1 MKQFYRLTTV
11 VALLLFFVG
20 SSWGQETIT
29 LQNFDDGTPAWLY
42 ASYPT
47 PYSTG
52 SDDWDI
58 VSTNSDPSGTTGDFW
73 GIQDI
78 DNGNGGGSFEHTLTF
93 SAIDISSYTSVSV
106 EFDFYTKGF
115 DDTDYLQYEIF
126 QGASGS
132 EASQGK
138 IDLNKNTNAWT
149 NVSIS
154 IPDINNS
161 VYIKIIAFQN
171 GGSDY
176 AGLDNFKVVGTS
188 GSIDPEP
195 TNHPSGFT
203 ATANSSTQITTSW
216 TDALEG
222 DQAPTG
228 YLVLANTTGTFS
240 DPVDGTA
247 QSDDT
252 DLSDGFGVKNIGTS
266 VETFAWTSLTASTQY
281 FFKIF
286 SYNGSGTSINYKTD
300 GTVPTANATTDGLY
314 DNDTEVYSGTQPAA
328 KNISSLD
335 DTQGEAE
342 DVFVITIEDQGSGD
356 GLPTKVTNIR
366 VKPYTTNTADWTDAI
381 QGVFVDDGSDF
392 VYPTSTEITDT
403 YIDLS
408 FDNTQLNVND
418 GESVD
423 VTLYVYLNTSV
434 VDGQI
439 LSFMVDADAHGFT
452 ADALGSGFASP
463 FLLGDFN
470 SNNITINVDANK
482 LSITQQ
488 PSDVNVDAVM
498 SPAMVVA
505 FTDANG
511 NIDVDYSGDGY
522 GINLTTTGTFAGSA
536 TIAVDATNGVSTFNN
551 IVFSAEGSDIT
562 ITAND
567 GSGMEN
573 TSATSDAFVVSDLP
587 NLIISEVA
595 DPSDYYRGRFIELYN
610 ADDEEINFSNTTI
623 YLSRQANGGN
633 WYDLQ
638 LTGSLGSKE
647 TYLIATYADF
657 ETYYG
662 FTPEVTNSNFNG
674 NGDDAVF
681 IYFDGDHT
689 TGTLMDIYGVI
700 DEDGSGKAWEY
711 EDSKAVRKN
720 TISAPTSTWDSEEW
734 NIISNCNTTSM
745 TPGMYPVSTWNGNA
759 AKSNVW
765 ATEGNWDNGLPSEDI
780 NVFIPTGLTNY
791 PTISSSTTINDIK
804 MANGATLLGQE
815 NLTVNGTA
823 TVETSI
829 TGYTTDDDGW
839 NFISSPVSGMTI
851 EGSDFEPVA
860 DEDDFFAYDE
870 ETNYWLDQQDAANN
884 ITSFASAIGYLAAYA
899 PANAGTK
906 QYVGTLN
913 ANASYS
919 PSLSELNTKWN
930 IVGNPYCSKLD
941 WSSVVLANVS
951 SAKVLSNTTGDYTDV
966 SGDLELG
973 QAVFVYAEGSSSVSI
988 PLAAQTHGSGSKKD
1002 AVNYTRLNAHYGNHS
1017 LYTRFA
1023 ANDNASQNY
1032 EWQLDSRYLHPLSE
1046 IPYFS
1051 AITQD
1056 EIKVSTY
1063 VCEAQ
1068 AEESFIVP
1076 LYFVVQKDQ
1085 EISFDFEGSMGY
1097 EIVLEDQTN
1106 GSMTELTEGLSYTF
1120 TASTTDASDR
1130 FLLHFK
1136 STTAVEDMEALEAN
1150 IYAYDGKIY
1159 ISGINQMNNVR
1170 AEVLSV
1176 DGRTLYTESYHGEAV
1191 VNVPGHF
1198 VPGCYLVRL
1207 SSEKAVLTK
1216 KLIIR

>member
-20 SSWGQETIT
+20 SSWGQSTLPLTRTIWNTTPTGWTDNYQGETYANGSAKLDGSGQYTYVYFNDSPGDVDYT
-29 LQNFDDGTPAWLY
+29 LYGYANGSWDG
-42 ASYPT
+42 
-47 PYSTG
+47 
-52 SDDWDI
+52 
-58 VSTNSDPSGTTGDFW
+58 VFKVQESTNGTDWTDLRVINTSGAISGSSTDFTDSPNSSSRYMRW
-73 GIQDI
+73 IYETKT
-78 DNGNGGGSFEHTLTF
+78 NGNVGIYSVNILAGSSL
-93 SAIDISSYTSVSV
+93 
-106 EFDFYTKGF
+106 
-115 DDTDYLQYEIF
+115 
-126 QGASGS
+126 
-132 EASQGK
+132 
-138 IDLNKNTNAWT
+138 
-149 NVSIS
+149 
-154 IPDINNS
+154 
-161 VYIKIIAFQN
+161 
-171 GGSDY
+171 
-176 AGLDNFKVVGTS
+176 
-188 GSIDPEP
+188 DPEP
-195 TNHPSGFT
+195 SNHPTTFT
-203 ATANSSTQITTSW
+203 ATANSSSVITTSW
-216 TDALEG
+216 TDAAAG
-222 DQAPTG
+222 DQAPSG
-228 YLVLANTTGTFS
+228 YLVMANKTGNFAN
-240 DPVDGTA
+240 PVDGTA
-247 QSDDT
+247 QADDL
-252 DLSDGFGVKNIGTS
+252 DWGDNAAVKNVTHGS
-266 VETFAWTSLTASTQY
+266 GASYVWTSLDAATQY

-286 SYNGSGTSINYKTD
+286 PYNGSGDLINYKTD
-300 GTVPTANATTDGLY
+300 ETVPTDDATTQSNF
-314 DNDTEVYSGTQPAA
+314 DNDSEIDGPAIGSQPDPTS
-328 KNISSLD
+328 ISSTVDTDEDAIRVFDMTVWDYGTADGVATKITQLTIKAGDNNDADWSNEIQGVKLSTDGGSSFVTIGSPTINANSIIIPVSSGNLD
-335 DTQGEAE
+335 IANGEAE
-342 DVFVITIEDQGSGD
+342 TVSLYIYLNNSGLTD
-356 GLPTKVTNIR
+356 NAIFEFKVD
-366 VKPYTTNTADWTDAI
+366 KDDHGFLTDAS
-381 QGVFVDDGSDF
+381 GSAF
-392 VYPTSTEITDT
+392 ATTFTN
-403 YIDLS
+403 
-408 FDNTQLNVND
+408 NTVSNQILL
-418 GESVD
+418 D
-423 VTLYVYLNTSV
+423 VT
-434 VDGQI
+434 
-439 LSFMVDADAHGFT
+439 
-452 ADALGSGFASP
+452 
-463 FLLGDFN
+463 FN
-470 SNNITINVDANK
+470 EIRF
-482 LSITQQ
+482 TQQ
-488 PSDVNVDAVM
+488 PTNVNLGDAISPSVTVALTDENGNVD
-498 SPAMVVA
+498 
-505 FTDANG
+505 TDADG
-511 NIDVDYSGDGY
+511 TDYTIG
-522 GINLTTTGTFAGSA
+522 LTTTGSF
-536 TIAVDATNGVSTFNN
+536 DATATTSIDAVSGVATFNN
-551 IVFSAEGSDIT
+551 LVFNAQGSGVT
-562 ITAND
+562 ITTTDPDDWGWTNI
-567 GSGMEN
+567 
-573 TSATSDAFVVSDLP
+573 TSDAFAVSDLP

-610 ADDEEINFSNTTI
+610 TGDVEIDFSNTTI
-623 YLSRQANGGN
+623 YLSRQANGDG

-638 LTGSLGSKE
+638 LTGSIGSNE
-647 TYLIATYADF
+647 TYLIATYTDF
-657 ETYYG
+657 ETTYYG
-662 FTPEVTNSNFNG
+662 FAPEVTNANFNG
-674 NGDDAVF
+674 TGNDAVF
-681 IYFDGDHT
+681 IYFDGDHSS
-689 TGTLMDIYGVI
+689 GTLLDIYGVI
-700 DEDGSGKAWEY
+700 DEDGTGKAWEY
-711 EDSKAVRKN
+711 TNSKAVRKN
-720 TISAPTSTWDSEEW
+720 TISAPTSTWTASEW
-734 NIISNCNTTSM
+734 NIIPNCNTTSM

-765 ATEGNWDNGLPSEDI
+765 ATEGNWDNGLPGEDI
-780 NVFIPTGLTNY
+780 NVFIPTDLTNY

-815 NLTVNGTA
+815 NLTVSGTA